1 MQRSL
6 QPVPMTTC
14 ATRPRGDVAE
24 PTAGGGAAVTK
35 GGANALSARRVRTP
49 GPICA

>member
-6 QPVPMTTC
+6 QPAPKTTC

-24 PTAGGGAAVTK
+24 PTADGGAPVTK
-35 GGANALSARRVRTP
+35 GGENALWVRRVRTP